1 MDLVLK
7 IITFGLYGLFSKSR
21 KLKQKVTKVK
31 YDEDGSI
38 KKKIDRVTEFDEGES
53 EEIPSES

>member
-1 MDLVLK
+1 MDIILK

-31 YDEDGSI
+31 YNDDGSV
-38 KKKIDRVTEFDEGES
+38 KKKIDRSTEFDEGES